1 LKQSKYI
8 FFSLFFQFD
17 NGILKLNMD
26 FLLCMFLFIAGTD
39 DEQQE
44 YDYLGAWGPRFDK
57 LANMYGPEAPN
68 PHNTE
73 LEL

>member
-1 LKQSKYI
+1 MHLS
-8 FFSLFFQFD
+8 FWNEHPLLPVLTATAHSFS
-17 NGILKLNMD
+17 
-26 FLLCMFLFIAGTD
+26 GTD

>member
-1 LKQSKYI
+1 M
-8 FFSLFFQFD
+8 F
-17 NGILKLNMD
+17 NMKTRVITVCYT
-26 FLLCMFLFIAGTD
+26 LIAGTD

>member
-1 LKQSKYI
+1 MNISCWNEHPLLPVLTAMAH
-8 FFSLFFQFD
+8 LFP
-17 NGILKLNMD
+17 
-26 FLLCMFLFIAGTD
+26 GTD